1 MIVSCRLISPPLARK
16 SAACTAAANNML
28 HFWRRL
34 LRICL
39 IAKTESFVGAAPVE
53 RQDNH
58 AITLYGQV
66 RALPLAEWQD
76 ARRMYS
82 HMLALMRLVDKKQAN
97 GAMLSI
103 LCGKDAYGALCVL
116 QGHNIVLEP
125 GKQLHR
131 AQHGCLDE
139 PILREERIGSVNAFR
154 REEGN
159 VLNLVIHELAE
170 RLSPPQRSQVLRRD
184 VLTRI
189 GIDLGECYGQILTE
203 GLPDELA
210 Q

>member
-1 MIVSCRLISPPLARK
+1 
-16 SAACTAAANNML
+16 ML

-39 IAKTESFVGAAPVE
+39 IAKAESFVGAAPVE

-58 AITLYGQV
+58 AITLYGHV
-66 RALPLAEWQD
+66 RALPLAEWQA
-76 ARRMYS
+76 ARRVYS
-82 HMLALMRLVDKKQAN
+82 DMLALIRLVDKKQAN
-97 GAMLSI
+97 GIMISI
-103 LCGKDAYGALCVL
+103 LCGEDAYGALCIL
-116 QGHNIVLEP
+116 QGHNIVLEL

-131 AQHGCLDE
+131 AQHGRLGE
-139 PILREERIGSVNAFR
+139 PILGEEWIGAVNAFR

-170 RLSPPQRSQVLRRD
+170 RLSPPQRSQVLRRSA
-184 VLTRI
+184 LARI
-189 GIDLGECYGQILTE
+189 GIDLGDGYGQILTQ